1 MSNWQDAE
9 QHADRALDL
18 FERGRWSEAERE
30 LRKALDIDPD
40 KGDWHFNLGLTLER
54 CGRDAEALSSFEQA
68 SRLLPEATGP
78 QLAAGS
84 ACLRLARFKDA
95 IECLESVLAEDQA
108 CETAWAMLIDARTSI
123 DDHDGAET
131 TFYMAQDALPD
142 SSAIVLVAMCESL
155 LIRELWDRAA
165 WCAREAMKLDQNVP
179 GGRIRLASALI
190 AKGEGQQA
198 SQLLLLELRQD
209 PGNVQALLLHADLL
223 VDSGKNQ
230 EAMMKL
236 HRILELEPANVQA
249 HVRAGAIAM
258 EDRRWEE
265 SFIAWGL
272 VRRLDPSH
280 PTASLYLAKTLL
292 AMGRNEAARP
302 LLQERLDRMD
312 EGESRE
318 SKLEMATLL
327 LQAHEPAMAV
337 PLLNELAKDRNDT
350 VQLRL
355 LAVALFA
362 SDQRDE
368 GAAISRRVLRLQ
380 PDCIASMHNL
390 ALAAF
395 SSNRYKLAWGWV
407 QKGLKIDPRDEELRR
422 LRSRLIWKSI
432 RSFYGKLIG
441 LRLN

>member
-1 MSNWQDAE
+1 MTNWQDAE

-18 FERGRWSEAERE
+18 FERGRWSEAETE

-40 KGDWHFNLGLTLER
+40 QGDWHFNLGLTLER
-54 CGRDAEALSSFEQA
+54 CGRDAEALSSYEQA
-68 SRLLPEATGP
+68 SRLLPEAVGP

-95 IECLESVLAEDQA
+95 IDWLEYVLTQDQA
-108 CETAWAMLIDARTSI
+108 CETAWAMLIDARTSL

-131 TFYMAQDALPD
+131 TFYLAQDALEET
-142 SSAIVLVAMCESL
+142 SAIVLVSMCESL

-165 WCAREAMKLDQNVP
+165 WCAREAMKLDQDVQ

-198 SQLLLLELRQD
+198 SQLLLRELRQD
-209 PGNVQALLLHADLL
+209 PGNIQALLLHADLL
-223 VDSGKNQ
+223 VETGRHQ

-236 HRILELEPANVQA
+236 HRILEMEPANVQA

-258 EDRRWEE
+258 EDQRWEE

-292 AMGRNEAARP
+292 AMGRNETARP
-302 LLQERLDRMD
+302 ILQERLDRMGD
-312 EGESRE
+312 SESRE

-327 LQAHEPAMAV
+327 LQAGEPAMAV
-337 PLLNELAKDRNDT
+337 PLLDELAKDRSDT
-350 VQLRL
+350 EQLRL

-368 GAAISRRVLRLQ
+368 GAAVSRRVLRLQ

-395 SSNRYKLAWGWV
+395 SSNRYKSAWGWV
-407 QKGLKIDPRDEELRR
+407 QKGLKVDANDEELRR

-432 RSFYGKLIG
+432 RSFFERLIG
-441 LRLN
+441 SK

>member
-1 MSNWQDAE
+1 MTNWQDAE

-18 FERGRWSEAERE
+18 FERGRWSEAETE
-30 LRKALDIDPD
+30 LRKALDLDPD
-40 KGDWHFNLGLTLER
+40 QGDWHFNLGLTLER
-54 CGRDAEALSSFEQA
+54 CGRDAEALSSYEQA
-68 SRLLPEATGP
+68 SRLLPEAVGP

-95 IECLESVLAEDQA
+95 IDWLEYVLTQDQA
-108 CETAWAMLIDARTSI
+108 CETAWAMLIDARTSL

-131 TFYMAQDALPD
+131 TFYLAQDALEET
-142 SSAIVLVAMCESL
+142 SAIVLVSMCESL

-165 WCAREAMKLDQNVP
+165 WCAREAMKLDQDVQ

-198 SQLLLLELRQD
+198 SQLLLRELRQD
-209 PGNVQALLLHADLL
+209 PGNIQALLLHADLL
-223 VDSGKNQ
+223 VETGRHQ

-236 HRILELEPANVQA
+236 HRILEMEPANVQA

-258 EDRRWEE
+258 EDQRWEE

-292 AMGRNEAARP
+292 AMGRNETARP
-302 LLQERLDRMD
+302 ILQERLDRMGD
-312 EGESRE
+312 SESRE

-327 LQAHEPAMAV
+327 LQAGEPAMAV
-337 PLLNELAKDRNDT
+337 PLLDELAKDRSDT
-350 VQLRL
+350 EQLRL

-368 GAAISRRVLRLQ
+368 GAAVSRRVLRLQ

-395 SSNRYKLAWGWV
+395 SSNRYKSAWGWV
-407 QKGLKIDPRDEELRR
+407 QKGLKVDANDEELRR

-432 RSFYGKLIG
+432 RSFFERLIG
-441 LRLN
+441 SK